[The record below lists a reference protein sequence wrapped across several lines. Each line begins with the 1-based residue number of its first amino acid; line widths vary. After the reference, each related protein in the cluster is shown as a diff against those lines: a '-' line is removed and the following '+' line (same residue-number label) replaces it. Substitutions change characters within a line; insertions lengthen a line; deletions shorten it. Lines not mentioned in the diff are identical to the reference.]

1 MNKADQVS
9 ESVVYSPQSKHLRP
23 SNRYLT
29 SLSFPADDYCLL
41 IGEVPSGAIVPLHS
55 HSDRET
61 FYVLSGEMNLYDG
74 TWWHVLKPGESV
86 DVLSNTRHAWR
97 NASESSAS
105 LLVATTVRM
114 SLFLQKVSSAAST
127 QAAGTE
133 KSQFLKLVQEYGYW
147 LGSPEDNEAIGL
159 PTNWHG
165 VGERRHEEGKN

>member
-1 MNKADQVS
+1 MESMHKSDHIS
-9 ESVVYSPQSKHLRP
+9 KSVVYSAQSKDLRP

-41 IGEVPSGAIVPLHS
+41 IGEVPAGAIVPFHS

-61 FYVLSGEMNLYDG
+61 FYVLSGEMNFYNG
-74 TWWHVLKPGESV
+74 TSWQVLKQGEFV

-105 LLVATTVRM
+105 LLVVTTVRM
-114 SLFLQKVSSAAST
+114 GVFLQKVSSAAST

-133 KSQFLKLVQEYGYW
+133 KEQFFKLVQEYGYW
-147 LGSPEDNEAIGL
+147 LGSPEDNESIGL
-159 PTNWHG
+159 ANNWQG
-165 VGERRHEEGKN
+165 VG